1 MRRLLK
7 QAVCFGL
14 TAAMTLG
21 MCSSAFANGG
31 ATGGGGSGSATGTTP
46 SGGTKLDNTWKPSER
61 GGLCW
66 RFYLATY
73 GDVVEPSC
81 GWDNIN
87 EETIKTATWS
97 LINFKEKGGY
107 PARAAHFD
115 TLAERNKAIY
125 YVRLP
130 SVRNGG
136 FVTWH
141 TGKKNMVAVD
151 PSQIVALNVN
161 EPFPEAPVGV
171 DGLNGHGMK
180 FMTPYDFSASCG
192 DYITILDKVFGDSAG
207 KWPSLVAAM
216 QSVHSEGAK
225 FQEVVTDALK
235 ADSVYYLS
243 QDEVQEHF
251 RHYIKW
257 WVDIFTTLQYPSNAI
272 SVSEIQ
278 SKLEEGMK
286 EAKKVVGD
294 GKGGPSSS
302 NNIGPGNPKLQ
313 DVVYATENFK
323 NYPCIVIEPLVVVAP
338 YNTNYVPIAVPY
350 SAIVATGGMRST
362 PGDRSNVC
370 ELVCRGITA
379 PNNRVW
385 PSGGNIA
392 AQHFRSGGTMFMN
405 KMIERG
411 DFTGT
416 GNMSSD
422 AGILSYGFY
431 GALLFE
437 TVDRGTPKDPEDPP
451 PENPPPPP
459 PNDPEVD
466 GDLADFLLMDYEIN
480 HVFDSIAEKLRKG
493 NGSHTWMKLGTDQHT
508 VSGEVKQQVDC
519 AGDHGPWDDYDTTLY
534 YEVDYQENAASGPS
548 ISMDDSGTK
557 LFLKN
562 NGKYGDTWFYRD
574 EIKGGQTL
582 DTRNVADYTVD
593 YAFNLLRRHF
603 KDDDGKPDNR
613 IYSLLVEQKVT
624 KDYLDNVLGMY
635 EGMIPK
641 DIARVE
647 EPRNSMARLR
657 AIQDSMSW
665 TSKFNVT
672 GRQVAYDTESKS
684 HSSRYY
690 DGCDDCSGHP
700 CHASWNALKD
710 GPALQ
715 GYVVGG
721 SGYAEYSWDIISLAH
736 KYRTKVIPEGYVPT
750 STEHFDY
757 RETDDQDGGNTTPED
772 DQYRSSTLISTETT
786 LEYYPEVPMLGDE
799 VPGPDLTHEYKP
811 IITIGEEKR
820 KTRTPMLLLYRLES
834 ASPDVTGTVYT
845 DTAVGGSSYL
855 GTNKVALTA
864 GGDFTVK
871 ADTKMTINL
880 YGYAMDIIEPSDP
893 SYAEVT
899 RSNDVK
905 AAWGDMTKNRENL
918 LKKYTE
924 WAGVMLNPNSYQA
937 DFEMLSG
944 GKKYNSFSATVG
956 GFTTRASNSKEEGSY
971 PLVFKHG
978 DIDKTAQGYKDFIKQ
993 LAQDYACSEA
1003 EADALFEAS
1012 EMKQAVIKSI
1022 EHDNSSENKSQAQ
1035 TIGRDQVQLGSSS
1048 HWYDEEVRTIVM
1060 RRFMTPQ
1067 GTFKDIIAQDKMD
1080 IGNAMEGNAI
1090 QNGQFRLTLWFND
1103 NVYTKSFETT
1113 YIPSTGS
1120 SNKSAT
1126 LANGNIILC
1135 GLHVSGA
1142 DFQLTRSTT
1151 ATGKH

>member
-1 MRRLLK
+1 MRNQLK
-7 QAVCFGL
+7 HLACLAL
-14 TAAMTLG
+14 TASLVLG
-21 MCSSAFANGG
+21 TCLTSFGNSNAA
-31 ATGGGGSGSATGTTP
+31 GGGSQGVLSGIPGNGKGNGATFPTDACGLGFRLYLCTF
-46 SGGTKLDNTWKPSER
+46 GDLIKDLDLKNNPMS
-61 GGLCW
+61 
-66 RFYLATY
+66 
-73 GDVVEPSC
+73 
-81 GWDNIN
+81 
-87 EETIKTATWS
+87 
-97 LINFKEKGGY
+97 NFGFTSTS
-107 PARAAHFD
+107 PAVIAAKMD
-115 TLAERNKAIY
+115 TLADKNNCVYLVSGNLSKNIKVYDQRG
-125 YVRLP
+125 
-130 SVRNGG
+130 GG
-136 FVTWH
+136 FKAVPAERVYTLDQVH
-141 TGKKNMVAVD
+141 DMCGKHLGERGFT
-151 PSQIVALNVN
+151 I
-161 EPFPEAPVGV
+161 
-171 DGLNGHGMK
+171 HG
-180 FMTPYDFSASCG
+180 TYR
-192 DYITILDKVFGDSAG
+192 LDSVPGYAQVLDDTFGDCGG
-207 KWPSLVAAM
+207 KLTSLIQAL
-216 QSVHSEGAK
+216 SKFETGAK
-225 FQEVVTDALK
+225 EFAAEVKTDATNPYIVNL
-235 ADSVYYLS
+235 LS
-243 QDEVQEHF
+243 QDEVIEQF
-251 RHYIKW
+251 KHYINW
-257 WVDIFTTLQYPSNAI
+257 WDEVFSWFPTYPSNAVTLAQI
-272 SVSEIQ
+272 KAEFEQASST
-278 SKLEEGMK
+278 
-286 EAKKVVGD
+286 AKSIVD
-294 GKGGPSSS
+294 AKGV
-302 NNIGPGNPKLQ
+302 GPGISTKALDSYTKRVP
-313 DVVYATENFK
+313 EFM
-323 NYPCIVIEPLVVVAP
+323 NYPCIVIEPVAFVQHANTGIVPAGVTFSQVLADNGAKNGCFGGSGYGSPLGYGQPACIGRSNKGNNHWASTGCLYQTRVFDLGDIQCSPFGLNSGFLFYGYYGNLVF
-338 YNTNYVPIAVPY
+338 NTFI
-350 SAIVATGGMRST
+350 TGGDD
-362 PGDRSNVC
+362 PGN
-370 ELVCRGITA
+370 
-379 PNNRVW
+379 
-385 PSGGNIA
+385 
-392 AQHFRSGGTMFMN
+392 
-405 KMIERG
+405 
-411 DFTGT
+411 
-416 GNMSSD
+416 
-422 AGILSYGFY
+422 
-431 GALLFE
+431 
-437 TVDRGTPKDPEDPP
+437 PP
-451 PENPPPPP
+451 PEIPPPPEENH
-459 PNDPEVD
+459 NDPEVD

-508 VSGEVKQQVDC
+508 VSGKVKQQVDC

-603 KDDDGKPDNR
+603 KDDNGKPDNR

-641 DIARVE
+641 DIA
-647 EPRNSMARLR
+647 EPVDRRDSMARLR

-665 TSKFNVT
+665 TSKFNKT
-672 GRQVAYDTESKS
+672 GRQVAYETEVKNHQSG
-684 HSSRYY
+684 YY
-690 DGCDDCSGHP
+690 CGDPDCGTRHP
-700 CHASWNALKD
+700 CSASWNALKD

-715 GYVVGG
+715 GYVVGD

-736 KYRTKVIPEGYVPT
+736 KYRTINIPMGFVNPQPN
-750 STEHFDY
+750 SFDY
-757 RETDDQDGGNTTPED
+757 RETEDVGGSDSVPVDE
-772 DQYRSSTLISTETT
+772 QYRSASQISTSTN

-880 YGYAMDIIEPSDP
+880 YGYALDIIESSDP

-899 RSNDVK
+899 RNNDVK
-905 AAWGDMTKNRENL
+905 AAWGDMSNNRADL
-918 LKKYTE
+918 LNTYTQ

-971 PLVFKHG
+971 PLVFRHG
-978 DIDKTAQGYKDFIKQ
+978 DIVKTEQGYKDFIKQ

-1035 TIGRDQVQLGSSS
+1035 TVGRDQVQLGSSS

-1090 QNGQFRLTLWFND
+1090 QNGQFRLTLWFD
-1103 NVYTKSFETT
+1103 AGVYTKTFDSV
-1113 YIPSTGS
+1113 YKPSTGS
-1120 SNKSAT
+1120 SNKDAK
-1126 LANGNIILC
+1126 LDDGNIILC
-1135 GLHVSGA
+1135 GVHVSGA
-1142 DFQLTRSTT
+1142 DFQLTHSTT

>member
-1 MRRLLK
+1 MRKLLK

-21 MCSSAFANGG
+21 MCSSAFATGAVSAGG
-31 ATGGGGSGSATGTTP
+31 SVGVGGDGLSSGGGGSGSGSGDRDNAFRVYIAKFGDLITGERFNYSLQGLTSQVMDAKAVQANAIYVAPPGVSTFLMWDSTIGQMVAIP
-46 SGGTKLDNTWKPSER
+46 STRITNVDGLRPNVNINPDPYNPGWAWQMVDAAPIPGDIYSVALNT
-61 GGLCW
+61 
-66 RFYLATY
+66 TY
-73 GDVVEPSC
+73 GDQAKHLESIMAGIMAESKKEGGGEGSQAVIVDAITARVETLKYS
-81 GWDNIN
+81 DMV
-87 EETIKTATWS
+87 
-97 LINFKEKGGY
+97 KE
-107 PARAAHFD
+107 
-115 TLAERNKAIY
+115 LE
-125 YVRLP
+125 
-130 SVRNGG
+130 
-136 FVTWH
+136 
-141 TGKKNMVAVD
+141 
-151 PSQIVALNVN
+151 
-161 EPFPEAPVGV
+161 
-171 DGLNGHGMK
+171 
-180 FMTPYDFSASCG
+180 
-192 DYITILDKVFGDSAG
+192 
-207 KWPSLVAAM
+207 
-216 QSVHSEGAK
+216 
-225 FQEVVTDALK
+225 
-235 ADSVYYLS
+235 
-243 QDEVQEHF
+243 
-251 RHYIKW
+251 HYINW
-257 WVDIFTTLQYPSNAI
+257 WEEAFNGLLDNG
-272 SVSEIQ
+272 VSWPADCATIQ
-278 SKLEEGMK
+278 SMRDSIAVLKSKAEGRSS
-286 EAKKVVGD
+286 G
-294 GKGGPSSS
+294 GGPSTGGSAS
-302 NNIGPGNPKLQ
+302 PILTDDEVKDFYAKLL
-313 DVVYATENFK
+313 T
-323 NYPCIVIEPLVVVAP
+323 YPCIVFE
-338 YNTNYVPIAVPY
+338 PIALTKLHPSKSGVGSAYTNHSVYYGITQKHYWEYATRNGSGLGSDLKQGPFQYFGHGCGFSQVPT
-350 SAIVATGGMRST
+350 SGGKAQKHWRST
-362 PGDRSNVC
+362 GWMAQSQVINTGDLTGDPETNINRSKSGVLFYGCFGELVLFSGDPGDPR
-370 ELVCRGITA
+370 
-379 PNNRVW
+379 
-385 PSGGNIA
+385 
-392 AQHFRSGGTMFMN
+392 
-405 KMIERG
+405 
-411 DFTGT
+411 
-416 GNMSSD
+416 
-422 AGILSYGFY
+422 
-431 GALLFE
+431 
-437 TVDRGTPKDPEDPP
+437 DPEDPP

-534 YEVDYQENAASGPS
+534 YEVDYQENTASGPS
-548 ISMDDSGTK
+548 ISIDDSGTK

-574 EIKGGQTL
+574 EIKSGQTL
-582 DTRNVADYTVD
+582 DSRNVADYTVD

-603 KDDDGKPDNR
+603 KDDNGKADNR
-613 IYSLLVEQKVT
+613 VYSLLVEQKVT

-641 DIARVE
+641 DVAVVE
-647 EPRNSMARLR
+647 EVRDSMARLR

-665 TSKFNVT
+665 TSKFNKT
-672 GRQVAYDTESKS
+672 GRQVAYETEVKT
-684 HSSRYY
+684 HTGTYY
-690 DGCDDCSGHP
+690 CGDDDCSGHS
-700 CHASWNALKD
+700 CSASWNALKD

-715 GYVVGG
+715 GYIVGG

-736 KYRTKVIPEGYVPT
+736 KYRTKDI
-750 STEHFDY
+750 STGFITPKLDAFDR
-757 RETDDQDGGNTTPED
+757 RETADQNGGDTTPD
-772 DQYRSSTLISTETT
+772 DETFRDSVIT
-786 LEYYPEVPMLGDE
+786 TTKVELEYYPEVPMLGDE

-880 YGYAMDIIEPSDP
+880 YGYALDIIESSDP

-905 AAWGDMTKNRENL
+905 AAWGEGRMASNRSNL
-918 LKKYTE
+918 LQEYTQ

-971 PLVFKHG
+971 PLVFRHG
-978 DIDKTAQGYKDFIKQ
+978 DIVKTEQGYKDFIKQ

-1022 EHDNSSENKSQAQ
+1022 EHDGSSENKSQAQ
-1035 TIGRDQVQLGSSS
+1035 TVGRDQVQLGNSS

-1080 IGNAMEGNAI
+1080 IGNAMEGNTI

-1103 NVYTKSFETT
+1103 DVYTKADKDTII
-1113 YIPSTGS
+1113 YQPSTGS
-1120 SNKSAT
+1120 SDNRSEA
-1126 LANGNIILC
+1126 LSRGNIILC

>member
-14 TAAMTLG
+14 TAAVTLG
-21 MCSSAFANGG
+21 MCSSAFADNAASAGG
-31 ATGGGGSGSATGTTP
+31 AVGVGGDGLSSGGGGSGTG
-46 SGGTKLDNTWKPSER
+46 SGDRDNAFRVYIAKFGDFITGSRGNYQLNTLSPQDLDD
-61 GGLCW
+61 
-66 RFYLATY
+66 LAAQ
-73 GDVVEPSC
+73 G
-81 GWDNIN
+81 N
-87 EETIKTATWS
+87 
-97 LINFKEKGGY
+97 
-107 PARAAHFD
+107 
-115 TLAERNKAIY
+115 AIY
-125 YVRLP
+125 
-130 SVRNGG
+130 
-136 FVTWH
+136 VTPPGVSTFLMWDSRI
-141 TGKKNMVAVD
+141 GQMVAVD
-151 PSQIVALNVN
+151 DKHTFSVDDLRCSFNLNSDPYNPGAYWQMVNAAPIPGDIYSNSLNLTYGDQAKHLESIMAGIIAESKKEGGSGEGTQSVVVDAISARVETLTYSEMVEELAHYINWWEEAYNGLRQKGVVLPSDCA
-161 EPFPEAPVGV
+161 
-171 DGLNGHGMK
+171 
-180 FMTPYDFSASCG
+180 T
-192 DYITILDKVFGDSAG
+192 
-207 KWPSLVAAM
+207 M
-216 QSVHSEGAK
+216 QSMRDSIAVLKSKAEGHSSGGGPTSGGNSSPILTEE
-225 FQEVVTDALK
+225 EVEA
-235 ADSVYYLS
+235 
-243 QDEVQEHF
+243 F
-251 RHYIKW
+251 
-257 WVDIFTTLQYPSNAI
+257 F
-272 SVSEIQ
+272 
-278 SKLEEGMK
+278 SKLFE
-286 EAKKVVGD
+286 
-294 GKGGPSSS
+294 
-302 NNIGPGNPKLQ
+302 
-313 DVVYATENFK
+313 
-323 NYPCIVIEPLVVVAP
+323 YPCIVFEPVALTKLHP
-338 YNTNYVPIAVPY
+338 SKSGLGNAYTDHSVYYGITQKHYWDNATNGGAGLGTDIKKGPFQYFGHGCGFSQVPT
-350 SAIVATGGMRST
+350 SGGRAQKHWRST
-362 PGDRSNVC
+362 GWMAQSQVINTGDLAGDPETNVNRSKAGLMFYGCFGELVLFSGDPGD
-370 ELVCRGITA
+370 
-379 PNNRVW
+379 
-385 PSGGNIA
+385 
-392 AQHFRSGGTMFMN
+392 
-405 KMIERG
+405 
-411 DFTGT
+411 
-416 GNMSSD
+416 
-422 AGILSYGFY
+422 
-431 GALLFE
+431 
-437 TVDRGTPKDPEDPP
+437 PKDPGDPEIPP
-451 PENPPPPP
+451 PEVPDET
-459 PNDPEVD
+459 PNDPEID

-493 NGSHTWMKLGTDQHT
+493 NGSHTWMKLGTNQAT
-508 VSGEVKQQVDC
+508 VNGQVRRTVDC
-519 AGDHGPWDDYDTTLY
+519 AGDHGPWDDYDTTKY
-534 YEVDYQENAASGPS
+534 YDVDYQENAGSGPS

-635 EGMIPK
+635 EGMMPK
-641 DIARVE
+641 DIAVVE
-647 EPRNSMARLR
+647 EVRDSNARLR
-657 AIQDSMSW
+657 AIQDSTSW

-684 HSSRYY
+684 HSSRYH

-736 KYRTKVIPEGYVPT
+736 KYRTKDIPTGFVTPKLDA
-750 STEHFDY
+750 FDR
-757 RETDDQDGGNTTPED
+757 RETDDQNGSDTTPED
-772 DQYRSSTLISTETT
+772 ETFRDSVVT
-786 LEYYPEVPMLGDE
+786 TTKVELEYYPEVPMLGDE

-820 KTRTPMLLLYRLES
+820 KTRSPILLLYRLES

-880 YGYAMDIIEPSDP
+880 YGYALDIIEPSDP

-905 AAWGDMTKNRENL
+905 AAWGEGRMASNRSNL
-918 LKKYTE
+918 LQEYTQ

-1103 NVYTKSFETT
+1103 DVYTKADKDTII
-1113 YIPSTGS
+1113 YQPSTGS
-1120 SNKSAT
+1120 GDNRSEALSR
-1126 LANGNIILC
+1126 GNIILC

>member
-1 MRRLLK
+1 MRNQLK
-7 QAVCFGL
+7 HLACLAL
-14 TAAMTLG
+14 TASLTLG
-21 MCSSAFANGG
+21 TCLTSFANTNAAGGGNQGVLTGTPGNGKEPNG
-31 ATGGGGSGSATGTTP
+31 ATFSTDACGLGFRLYLCTFGDLIHDTSPDSMLTSFAFNATSPAESATTLDDLAEKNNCVYLVSGNLSRNIKVYDQRGGGFKAVPAERVYT
-46 SGGTKLDNTWKPSER
+46 LDQVHDMCGKHLGER
-61 GGLCW
+61 GFTIYG
-66 RFYLATY
+66 TY
-73 GDVVEPSC
+73 RLDSVP
-81 GWDNIN
+81 
-87 EETIKTATWS
+87 
-97 LINFKEKGGY
+97 GY
-107 PARAAHFD
+107 AQALDD
-115 TLAERNKAIY
+115 T
-125 YVRLP
+125 
-130 SVRNGG
+130 
-136 FVTWH
+136 
-141 TGKKNMVAVD
+141 
-151 PSQIVALNVN
+151 
-161 EPFPEAPVGV
+161 
-171 DGLNGHGMK
+171 
-180 FMTPYDFSASCG
+180 
-192 DYITILDKVFGDSAG
+192 FGDCGG
-207 KWPSLVAAM
+207 KLTSLLQAL
-216 QSVHSEGAK
+216 SKFETGAK
-225 FQEVVTDALK
+225 EFAAEVKTDATDPYIVKL
-235 ADSVYYLS
+235 LS
-243 QDEVQEHF
+243 EDEVIEQFE
-251 RHYIKW
+251 HYINW
-257 WVDIFTTLQYPSNAI
+257 WEEVFSWFPTYPSNAI
-272 SVSEIQ
+272 SLA
-278 SKLEEGMK
+278 KMK
-286 EAKKVVGD
+286 DEFKKASSTAKTIAEAKAV
-294 GKGGPSSS
+294 
-302 NNIGPGNPKLQ
+302 GPGVSTQALDSYTKRVP
-313 DVVYATENFK
+313 EFM
-323 NYPCIVIEPLVVVAP
+323 NYPCIVIEPVAFVQHA
-338 YNTNYVPIAVPY
+338 NTGTVPAGVTF
-350 SAIVATGGMRST
+350 AHVFADNGAKTGCFGGSGYGS
-362 PGDRSNVC
+362 PLGYGQPACIGRSNK
-370 ELVCRGITA
+370 G
-379 PNNRVW
+379 NNHWASTGCLYQVRVFDKGDIECV
-385 PSGGNIA
+385 PFGLNSGY
-392 AQHFRSGGTMFMN
+392 
-405 KMIERG
+405 
-411 DFTGT
+411 
-416 GNMSSD
+416 
-422 AGILSYGFY
+422 LFY
-431 GALLFE
+431 GYYGNLVFN
-437 TVDRGTPKDPEDPP
+437 TFIGGPKDPGDPETPP
-451 PENPPPPP
+451 PEVPDET

-493 NGSHTWMKLGTDQHT
+493 NGSHTWMKLGTNQAT
-508 VSGEVKQQVDC
+508 VNGQVRRTVDC
-519 AGDHGPWDDYDTTLY
+519 AGDHGPWDDYDTTKY
-534 YEVDYQENAASGPS
+534 YDVDYQENAGSGPS
-548 ISMDDSGTK
+548 ISMDNAGTK

-574 EIKGGQTL
+574 EIKAGQTL
-582 DTRNVADYTVD
+582 DSRNVADYTVD

-603 KDDDGKPDNR
+603 KDADGKPDNR

-624 KDYLDNVLGMY
+624 KEYLDNVLGMY
-635 EGMIPK
+635 EGMMPK
-641 DIARVE
+641 DIAEPVE
-647 EPRNSMARLR
+647 RRDSTARLR
-657 AIQDSMSW
+657 AIQDSTSW

-684 HSSRYY
+684 HSSRYH
-690 DGCDDCSGHP
+690 DGCDDCSGHS

-736 KYRTKVIPEGYVPT
+736 KYRTVNIPMGFVNPQPN
-750 STEHFDY
+750 SFDY
-757 RETDDQDGGNTTPED
+757 RETEDVGGSDSVPEGE
-772 DQYRSSTLISTETT
+772 QYRSASQISTSTN

-905 AAWGDMTKNRENL
+905 AAWGDMSNNRADL
-918 LKKYTE
+918 LNTYTQ

-1090 QNGQFRLTLWFND
+1090 QNGQFRLTLWFD
-1103 NVYTKSFETT
+1103 AGVYTKTFDSV
-1113 YIPSTGS
+1113 YKPSTGS
-1120 SNKSAT
+1120 SNKDAK
-1126 LANGNIILC
+1126 LDDGNIILC
-1135 GLHVSGA
+1135 GVHVSGA

>member
-1 MRRLLK
+1 MRKLLK
-7 QAVCFGL
+7 QAVCLGL
-14 TAAMTLG
+14 SAVMTLG
-21 MCSSAFANGG
+21 MCSAAFAAGNNPGG
-31 ATGGGGSGSATGTTP
+31 ASQATGGPTTVGKPGHSTDDTWGDDRTGL
-46 SGGTKLDNTWKPSER
+46 GF
-61 GGLCW
+61 
-66 RFYLATY
+66 RFYLATFK
-73 GDVVEPSC
+73 DMVTPSC
-81 GWDNIN
+81 GWANLN
-87 EETIKTATWS
+87 SETILTTKWEPVSNNAS
-97 LINFKEKGGY
+97 VLDQLAEKGNAKYVCYLPPAYASRGFQIWSSAKGNWNSSVDLY
-107 PARAAHFD
+107 P
-115 TLAERNKAIY
+115 
-125 YVRLP
+125 
-130 SVRNGG
+130 
-136 FVTWH
+136 
-141 TGKKNMVAVD
+141 
-151 PSQIVALNVN
+151 VALKQ
-161 EPFPEAPVGV
+161 EFPKICGN
-171 DGLNGHGMK
+171 L
-180 FMTPYDFSASCG
+180 DFGWREFNIKTMSNFGQWGGYAENLQL
-192 DYITILDKVFGDSAG
+192 IFGDSYG
-207 KWPSLVAAM
+207 KLPSLIAAIE
-216 QSVHSEGAK
+216 SYKSEGAK
-225 FQEVVTDALK
+225 LQEVITDATDGNSIAALGQ
-235 ADSVYYLS
+235 A
-243 QDEVQEHF
+243 EVQEQF
-251 RHYIKW
+251 LHYVEW
-257 WVDIFTTLQYPSNAI
+257 WFSIYSQYTYPSDAI
-272 SVSEIQ
+272 SMSEIMTKFEQ
-278 SKLEEGMK
+278 
-286 EAKKVVGD
+286 AKKTATTIVKSGE
-294 GKGGPSSS
+294 
-302 NNIGPGNPKLQ
+302 IGPGV
-313 DVVYATENFK
+313 DVTTLKDFTRASENFA
-323 NYPCIVIEPLVVVAP
+323 NYPCIVIEP
-338 YNTNYVPIAVPY
+338 I
-350 SAIVATGGMRST
+350 AIVAHRNTANVPSGVTFAHLIETGGARQNAFAALS
-362 PGDRSNVC
+362 PGWS
-370 ELVCRGITA
+370 I
-379 PNNRVW
+379 
-385 PSGGNIA
+385 
-392 AQHFRSGGTMFMN
+392 
-405 KMIERG
+405 
-411 DFTGT
+411 
-416 GNMSSD
+416 SD
-422 AGILSYGFY
+422 ANIITKGNYGSKHLRSPGLFRESRMLAEGDILEELNQYLGKGAGVLWWGFY
-431 GALLFE
+431 GALAFDN
-437 TVDRGTPKDPEDPP
+437 TRIDNPPGNPEIPP
-451 PENPPPPP
+451 PEIPDET
-459 PNDPEVD
+459 PNDPEID

-493 NGSHTWMKLGTDQHT
+493 NGSHTWMKLGTNQAT
-508 VSGEVKQQVDC
+508 VNGQVRQTVNC
-519 AGDHGPWDDYDTTLY
+519 AGDHGPWDDYDTTKY
-534 YEVDYQENAASGPS
+534 YDVDYQENAGSGPS
-548 ISMDDSGTK
+548 ISMDNAGTK

-574 EIKGGQTL
+574 EIKSGQTL
-582 DTRNVADYTVD
+582 DSRNVADYTVD

-603 KDDDGKPDNR
+603 KDDNGKPDNR

-624 KDYLDNVLGMY
+624 KEYLDNVLGVY
-635 EGMIPK
+635 EGMMPK
-641 DIARVE
+641 DIAVVE
-647 EPRNSMARLR
+647 EVRDSNARLR
-657 AIQDSMSW
+657 AIQDSTSW

-690 DGCDDCSGHP
+690 DGCDDCSGHS

-736 KYRTKVIPEGYVPT
+736 KYRTRVIPEGYIFPPT
-750 STEHFDY
+750 HPIDY
-757 RETDDQDGGNTTPED
+757 RETEDQSGSDTTPEPE
-772 DQYRSSTLISTETT
+772 QYRSTSVITTDTT

-799 VPGPDLTHEYKP
+799 VPGPDLTHDYKP

-905 AAWGDMTKNRENL
+905 ANWGSMAQNREKL
-918 LKKYTE
+918 LRKYTE
-924 WAGVMLNPNSYQA
+924 WAGVMLNPSSYQA

-1090 QNGQFRLTLWFND
+1090 QNGQFRLTLWFNAG
-1103 NVYTKSFETT
+1103 VYTKVFDTI
-1113 YIPSTGS
+1113 YAPSTGS
-1120 SNKSAT
+1120 SNKASMID
-1126 LANGNIILC
+1126 NGNIILC